1 MPPCFFTRSIT
12 SPISPVIH
20 SSLFFPVSGEIA
32 SHLPLYFS

>member
-20 SSLFFPVSGEIA
+20 SNLFFPVSGEIA